1 MGLLKESST
10 LLLITAAFFS
20 AATARSCKPCRAKDS
35 LLVLFRSD
43 DFSAEA
49 LPFCSS
55 FLDLPAST
63 SDLTVTPTVVSTVT
77 ETDHVTE
84 LLTSIE
90 TSTVTTTVTAVPA
103 PAGKRDSFV
112 RRAVDYPS
120 WLPTKYLP
128 ARVSSAC
135 HCLGVPLAV
144 TTRTVSD
151 PAVTLTTTAMVTDT
165 TSSTIHSTV
174 IATTTNLVQPLA
186 SSIVERRA
194 LLQVISK
201 STNAAVGWIYISNG
215 PAITSDPTRAVPV
228 SFNLTTG
235 ATTASTVRLV
245 FEGYNGALSFS
256 APASVRLENFYGAL
270 ASYIP
275 TPPGSPPAIVG
286 STKYASDIFTVD
298 ATTGAIGWDWIESDG
313 THSSPIYLY
322 RVGGRAYPVGNLATF
337 NAAFASVSTSSR
349 YEIYLKAIFI

>member
-1 MGLLKESST
+1 MGLLKETST

-20 AATARSCKPCRAKDS
+20 AATARSCKSCGAKDS

-84 LLTSIE
+84 PLTSIE
-90 TSTVTTTVTAVPA
+90 TSTVTTTVTTVPA

-135 HCLGVPLAV
+135 HCLGVPRAV

-165 TSSTIHSTV
+165 TTSTIHSTA
-174 IATTTNLVQPLA
+174 IATTTNLVQPPA
-186 SSIVERRA
+186 PSIVERRA
-194 LLQVISK
+194 RIQVLRK
-201 STNAAVGWIYISNG
+201 STNSAVGWIYMSNG
-215 PAITSDPTRAVPV
+215 PAIGSDPTMAVPV
-228 SFNLTTG
+228 RFNLTAG
-235 ATTASTVRLV
+235 ATTASKVR
-245 FEGYNGALSFS
+245 FEIEGYNGALSFS
-256 APASVRLENFYGAL
+256 VPVSQRLENYYG
-270 ASYIP
+270 SVTSNIP
-275 TPPGSPPAIVG
+275 TPPGSPPAVVG
-286 STKYASDIFTVD
+286 TTKYASDIFTVD

-313 THSSPIYLY
+313 THSSPIYIY
-322 RVGGRAYPVGNLATF
+322 RAGG
-337 NAAFASVSTSSR
+337 
-349 YEIYLKAIFI
+349 